1 MISVRV
7 ALFVTTLLGFMYGVL
22 SLTNSS
28 KTDVG
33 AGMAVA
39 AIGVIGWAL
48 TSIWEEKR

>member
-1 MISVRV
+1 MISIRV
-7 ALFVTTLLGFMYGVL
+7 ALFITTLLGFMYGVL

-39 AIGVIGWAL
+39 AIGIVGWA
-48 TSIWEEKR
+48 ICAYWEEKR